1 MFFNQQSMNQ
11 TIDNETFYKLLEIN
25 KNASSKDIKKAYR
38 RLAVIHHPDKGG
50 DPDKFKEI
58 SKAFETLSDENK
70 RRNYDQHGES
80 QGDGQNPNDMFGQ
93 MFNGGPMNNNR
104 NKKGKNVKKD
114 IQVALKDIFNGKNMN
129 ITITRKSIDTDNIST
144 CVPCKG
150 RGIILQTIRM
160 GPMIQQVQQP
170 CNTCGGQGKQYRVN
184 KVSENIR
191 VTIPKG
197 VPNNHKIEIFDKG
210 DDVLDG
216 DPGDLHII
224 VKVLEDE
231 YFIRKGNDLFINKDI
246 SLIEALN
253 GFNMVIKH
261 FDRDILM
268 KSNNVI
274 KPNNYDVNSE
284 SKCEWK
290 NMICSLSLEP
300 FAKAKINDEQEIKK
314 VIEQGQLKNE
324 NITGFIIRGQETYFY
339 KESIDIL
346 LKSKKGG
353 NGILYY
359 KNIVNNLVHCIEEE
373 GLPDLKN
380 PMVKGDLYITFNII
394 FPDKIT
400 IDNKILLDGGFN
412 KEIHKKIDEIETEL
426 EVYELTEKNPNIS
439 YEKYKEVLQE
449 NEERQE
455 ETNNPGMQQQQC
467 AQQ

>member
-1 MFFNQQSMNQ
+1 MFFNHQSMNQ
-11 TIDNETFYKLLEIN
+11 SIDNETFYKLLEIN
-25 KNASSKDIKKAYR
+25 KNASSKDIKKAYHK
-38 RLAVIHHPDKGG
+38 LAMKYHPDKGG

-80 QGDGQNPNDMFGQ
+80 EGNGVNPNDMFGQ

-129 ITITRKSIDTDNIST
+129 ITITRKSIDTDNISA

-160 GPMIQQVQQP
+160 GPMVQQVQQP
-170 CNTCGGQGKQYRVN
+170 CNNCGGQGKQYRVN

-231 YFIRKGNDLFINKDI
+231 YFIRKGNDLFINEDI

-284 SKCEWK
+284 SKCEWR

-314 VIEQGQLKNE
+314 VIEEGQLKNE
-324 NITGFIIRGQETYFY
+324 NITGFIISGQETYFY

-353 NGILYY
+353 KGILYY

-373 GLPDLKN
+373 GLPDLN
-380 PMVKGDLYITFNII
+380 NHMVKGDLYITFNII

-400 IDNKILLDGGFN
+400 IDNKVLLDGGFN
-412 KEIHKKIDEIETEL
+412 KEIHPKIDEMETEL
-426 EVYELTEKNPNIS
+426 EVYELAEKNPNIS
-439 YEKYKEVLQE
+439 YEKYKEISQE
-449 NEERQE
+449 NKEQE
-455 ETNNPGMQQQQC
+455 EEETNPGMQQQQC